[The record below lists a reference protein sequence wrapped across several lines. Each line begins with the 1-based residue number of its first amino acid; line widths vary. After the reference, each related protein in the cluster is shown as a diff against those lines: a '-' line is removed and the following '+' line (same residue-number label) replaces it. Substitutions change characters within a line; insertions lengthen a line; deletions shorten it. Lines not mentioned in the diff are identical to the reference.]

1 MKVGWEYKKLGE
13 VCDKASSNVVI
24 NKVENDNGEYPL
36 FGASGLVKNV
46 SFFHRDAEYIGIVKD
61 GAGVGRVDI
70 YPPYSSL
77 VGTMQYILPK
87 DECLIGYL
95 KYFLIKLN
103 LSKYVSGAT
112 IPHIYFKDY
121 GKELIPVP
129 SIEIQQSIVS
139 ELDLIN
145 ELIAKK
151 KAQLTDLDSLAQS
164 LFYEMFG
171 DPVENEKGWDVKKY
185 GDEFEIGS
193 GGTPSKTKPEYWESG
208 NIPWIGSNMCQNS
221 IINETD
227 RKFITEEGLSHSNAK
242 LLVKGTV
249 LVALVGATIGKT
261 ALLRTSTSTN
271 QNIAF
276 IKVSDNKEYNSYFVF
291 YHMMSLYEEF
301 MNIGNGDFKMANLSF
316 VRSLPIIKP
325 PLPLQQTFASRI
337 EAIEEEKQK
346 IQSSLKDLET
356 LLASRMQYW
365 FD

>member
-1 MKVGWEYKKLGE
+1 MKEGWETKNWDDVLTIINGKNQKSVEHVNGQYPIYGSGGVMGYANDYLCPECCVIIGRKG
-13 VCDKASSNVVI
+13 NI
-24 NKVENDNGEYPL
+24 NKPIYVETKFWNVDTAFGLKAKDNLMPKYL
-36 FGASGLVKNV
+36 YYFCVKFN
-46 SFFHRDAEYIGIVKD
+46 FE
-61 GAGVGRVDI
+61 
-70 YPPYSSL
+70 SL
-77 VGTMQYILPK
+77 NKTV
-87 DECLIGYL
+87 
-95 KYFLIKLN
+95 
-103 LSKYVSGAT
+103 T
-112 IPHIYFKDY
+112 IPSLTKADLLKVRISLPPLDQ
-121 GKELIPVP
+121 
-129 SIEIQQSIVS
+129 QQSIVS

-151 KAQLTDLDSLAQS
+151 KAQLKDFDSLAQS

-171 DPVENEKGWDVKKY
+171 DPVENEKGWEVKKY
-185 GDEFEIGS
+185 GEEFEIGS
-193 GGTPSKTKPEYWESG
+193 GGTPSKTKPEYWEAG

-227 RKFITEEGLSHSNAK
+227 GKFITEEGLSHSSAK
-242 LLVKGTV
+242 LLAKGTV
-249 LVALVGATIGKT
+249 LVALVGATIGKA

-276 IKVSDNKEYNSYFVF
+276 IKVSGNKEYNSYFVF

-301 MNIGNGDFKMANLSF
+301 MNIGNGDFKMANLTF

-356 LLASRMQYW
+356 LLASRMQYY